1 MNEHIEK
8 QVVKQ
13 ELEVADAEQTDP
25 GRKKERTGHTGAAG
39 SAREEVLGQL
49 MLLSEKSY
57 GDFHAKL
64 IPNIK
69 REHILGVRV
78 PALRKLAKKMAK
90 EGWEVW
96 MSEAQHCAKDPEG
109 VGGTELFYEEIML
122 QAMIIGAAKL
132 DSQKRLSYISAFVP
146 RIDNWAVCDIFCGD
160 LKFADKRENRDLV
173 WNFLLPYLKSSEE
186 YDVRF
191 GTVMLLSHYID
202 EAHIRQVLE
211 LMEEVCHQG
220 YYVKMAVAW
229 TLSMCYVKF
238 PQYTETLLTDNH
250 LDDFTHNKTIQKIRE
265 SYRIS
270 KEDKARLKLLKR

>member
-1 MNEHIEK
+1 MNEKFETQEADK
-8 QVVKQ
+8 RMLVKNGF
-13 ELEVADAEQTDP
+13 ENMNPD
-25 GRKKERTGHTGAAG
+25 RR
-39 SAREEVLGQL
+39 EVLEQL
-49 MLLSEKSY
+49 MLLAENSY
-57 GDFHAKL
+57 GDFQAKL
-64 IPNIK
+64 IPGIK
-69 REHILGVRV
+69 RENILGVRV

-90 EGWEVW
+90 AGWEAW
-96 MSEAQHCAKDPEG
+96 ISQAENCEKDPEG

-122 QAMIIGAAKL
+122 QAMIIGAVKMEP
-132 DSQKRLSYISAFVP
+132 QKRLSYIRAFVP

-160 LKFADKRENRDLV
+160 LKFADKSENRDLV
-173 WNFLLPYLKSSEE
+173 WSFLLPYLDSSEE

-211 LMEEVCHQG
+211 LMAGIRHQG

-238 PQYTETLLTDNH
+238 PEHTEPLLRRNH

-265 SYRIS
+265 SRQVS
-270 KEDKARLKLLKR
+270 KENKEQLRLLKR